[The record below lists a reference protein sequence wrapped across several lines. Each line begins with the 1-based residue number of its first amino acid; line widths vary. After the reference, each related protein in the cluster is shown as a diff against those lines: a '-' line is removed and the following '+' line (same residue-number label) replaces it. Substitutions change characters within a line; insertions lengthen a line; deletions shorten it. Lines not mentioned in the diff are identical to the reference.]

1 MSVGALCA
9 SYHPIAMDPRTRR
22 SPARWLAPLA
32 LIAVLVAFAAVVSG
46 SNGGGGTSSTTSAT
60 QAATHTKTSGNR
72 ATAKK
77 TTHSRFYTVKV
88 GDSLS
93 GIADKTGVPLATIQA
108 LNPNVDSTQMTAGQK
123 IRLR

>member
-1 MSVGALCA
+1 
-9 SYHPIAMDPRTRR
+9 MDQRPRR

-32 LIAVLVAFAAVVSG
+32 LIAILVAFAAVVSG
-46 SNGGGGTSSTTSAT
+46 SNGGAGTSSTTSAT
-60 QAATHTKTSGNR
+60 QSGTHAKKSGR
-72 ATAKK
+72 HSTAKTK
-77 TTHSRFYTVKV
+77 VSHRRFYTVKV

-93 GIADKTGVPLATIQA
+93 SIADKTGVSLATIQA